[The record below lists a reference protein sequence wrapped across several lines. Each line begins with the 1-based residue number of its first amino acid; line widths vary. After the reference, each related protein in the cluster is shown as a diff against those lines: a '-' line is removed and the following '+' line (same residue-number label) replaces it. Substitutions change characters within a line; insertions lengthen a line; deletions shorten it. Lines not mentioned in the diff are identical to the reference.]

1 MKANVDNAKL
11 DVYKK
16 VLQEVSEK
24 FDGVKEFIWDKIQE
38 ICSNEKIFV
47 EEVSYL
53 FMNDYNNF

>member
-47 EEVSYL
+47 EEVIYL